1 MKKFL
6 LKTLIAVTLFSFTG
20 VGGFSG
26 FEHKTIIVQA
36 QQSIVN
42 ALGNPT
48 VYYTPSGKSFHLSR
62 NCSALSRSKTVYSG
76 QLKDVISSKSDP
88 CNICVKYTSSTT
100 SSSSSSNVS
109 NSNTSTQKNNVVQL
123 NVNKEELKKYLENAY
138 KKAFEREI
146 DVEGLNY
153 WMNQLSQGKVTIK
166 DFILNLIGSDEFN
179 NLNLDVKEKIGRA
192 YGIMFG
198 RNSDDE
204 GLNYWMN
211 QYNKNLK
218 NNNSKNVIVLTVKQ
232 MMNSDELKQIAQKI
246 GILY

>member
-20 VGGFSG
+20 VGGSQY
-26 FEHKTIIVQA
+26 KTIIVQA
-36 QQSIVN
+36 QQSVVD

-48 VYYTPSGKSFHLSR
+48 VYYTSGGKSFHLSR
-62 NCSALSRSKTVYSG
+62 NCSTLSKSKNVHSG

-88 CNICVKYTSSTT
+88 CNVCVRYTSSTT
-100 SSSSSSNVS
+100 SSNSNKNTS
-109 NSNTSTQKNNVVQL
+109 NSNTSTQKNNVIQL

-138 KKAFEREI
+138 KKAFGRDI

-198 RNSDDE
+198 RNADDE

-218 NNNSKNVIVLTVKQ
+218 NNNSKNAIVLTVKE
-232 MMNSDELKQIAQKI
+232 MMKSDELKQIAQKI

>member
-138 KKAFEREI
+138 KKFQQELEYLKYKRDYIKEY
-146 DVEGLNY
+146 DVETYDVNE
-153 WMNQLSQGKVTIK
+153 IK
-166 DFILNLIGSDEFN
+166 N
-179 NLNLDVKEKIGRA
+179 RA
-192 YGIMFG
+192 
-198 RNSDDE
+198 
-204 GLNYWMN
+204 
-211 QYNKNLK
+211 KK
-218 NNNSKNVIVLTVKQ
+218 
-232 MMNSDELKQIAQKI
+232 
-246 GILY
+246 

>member
-146 DVEGLNY
+146 D
-153 WMNQLSQGKVTIK
+153 
-166 DFILNLIGSDEFN
+166 
-179 NLNLDVKEKIGRA
+179 
-192 YGIMFG
+192 
-198 RNSDDE
+198 DE

-218 NNNSKNVIVLTVKQ
+218 NNNSKNAIVLTVKE
-232 MMNSDELKQIAQKI
+232 MMKSDELKQIAQKI